1 LRSSSGSGSSRIDRG
16 FTLIELLVVIA
27 IIAVLIALL
36 LPAVQAAREAARR
49 AQCINNLKQIG
60 LAIYNYES
68 AGGSYPMGNIT
79 RSWFEDP
86 NCAGTYYGHTAMS
99 YILPYIE
106 GSNQFNAINYAR
118 PYNTFA
124 QTTAF
129 YTKVASYLCPSDGI
143 AATIPPQFIATA
155 QTSYAPVRGIRE
167 NLRWT
172 QAPPNASN
180 RCGANDSEGLFGA
193 NISYRVA
200 DVIDG
205 TSNTMMFGETSR
217 FKEEESAGSSHFS
230 FWNVAGAWVGPAW
243 ANASP
248 TWPGDVRVTGGAFVV
263 PKLNSPPVLNGGP
276 SCQDNVPSPHSL
288 NWSLPPENPPCLYLG
303 QWGFRSR
310 HAGGA
315 NFAFAD
321 GSVKFIKDSV
331 NYMIYRALGTR
342 AGLEVLSSD
351 SY

>member
-1 LRSSSGSGSSRIDRG
+1 LKSSYRSSRLGRG

-36 LPAVQAAREAARR
+36 LPAVQSAREAARR
-49 AQCINNLKQIG
+49 AQCVNNLKQIG
-60 LAIYNYES
+60 LAVYNYES

-79 RSWFEDP
+79 QSWFDDP
-86 NCAGTYYGHTAMS
+86 NCGGVYYGHTVMS

-106 GSNQFNAINYAR
+106 GSNQYNAINYSR

-129 YTKVASYLCPSDGI
+129 YTKVASYICPTDGSPVSLP
-143 AATIPPQFIATA
+143 ANFIATA

-167 NLRWT
+167 NIFWT
-172 QAPPNASN
+172 QAGPNASN

-193 NISYRVA
+193 NISYRIAAVT
-200 DVIDG
+200 DG

-217 FKEEESAGSSHFS
+217 FKEEENNSSHFS
-230 FWNVAGAWVGPAW
+230 FWNVAGAWVGPPWTSA
-243 ANASP
+243 AP
-248 TWPGDVRVTGGAFVV
+248 TWPGDVRITGGAFVV
-263 PKLNSPPVLNGGP
+263 PVLNSPPVINGGP
-276 SCQDNVPSPHSL
+276 ACQENVAAPHSL
-288 NWSLPPENPPCLYLG
+288 NWSLPANNPPCLYLG

-310 HAGGA
+310 HPGGA
-315 NFAFAD
+315 NFGFAD

-331 NYMIYRALGTR
+331 NYQVYRALGTR
-342 AGLEVLSSD
+342 NGGEITSSD

>member
-1 LRSSSGSGSSRIDRG
+1 MHASPRSSALGRG

-49 AQCINNLKQIG
+49 ASCINNLKQIG
-60 LAIYNYES
+60 LAVYNYES
-68 AGGSYPMGNIT
+68 TSGSYPMGNIT
-79 RSWFEDP
+79 RSWVDDP
-86 NCAGTYYGHTAMS
+86 NCGGIYYGHTAMS
-99 YILPYIE
+99 YILPYVE
-106 GSNQFNAINYAR
+106 GTAQYNAINYSR

-129 YTKVASYLCPSDGI
+129 YNKVSTYLCPTDGT
-143 AATIPPQFIATA
+143 AVAIPPPFIATA

-193 NISYRVA
+193 NIAYRIAEVS
-200 DVIDG
+200 DG

-217 FKEEESAGSSHFS
+217 FKEEEAIGSHFS
-230 FWNVAGAWVGPAW
+230 FWNVAGAWVGPPWTGTPA
-243 ANASP
+243 
-248 TWPGDVRVTGGAFVV
+248 WPGDVRVTGGAFVV
-263 PKLNSPPVLNGGP
+263 PRLNAPPVLIGGP
-276 SCQDNVPSPHSL
+276 SCQDNVPAPHSL
-288 NWSLPPENPPCLYLG
+288 NWSLPPNNPPCLNLG

-310 HAGGA
+310 HPGGA
-315 NFAFAD
+315 NFLFAD
-321 GSVKFIKDSV
+321 GSVKFLKESV
-331 NYMIYRALGTR
+331 NYLTYRSLGTR
-342 AGLEVLSSD
+342 ANGEVLSAD